1 MNLNTIKNGIIALL
15 LVVVLLLCGTIVHI
29 ENERYALLT
38 GTCPNGK
45 TAVQDGFIYQGDP
58 NRDPIACL
66 ESVQT
71 RTSPL
76 WHIFYAIENTY
87 R

>member
-1 MNLNTIKNGIIALL
+1 MTVYTIKNGIIALL

-29 ENERYALLT
+29 ENERYALLI
-38 GTCPNGK
+38 GTCPNVK
-45 TAVQDGFIYQGDP
+45 TTSQDGFIYRDP